1 MRACEGE
8 TLRTRREAGR
18 QLYRFYT
25 VYGLKNLIS
34 SATLSVFGG
43 GLIAQETIAFQRI
56 THLTKRLS
64 SVSFLDNHILIKK
77 KV

>member
-25 VYGLKNLIS
+25 VYGLKKINFVGDIVCLWRRPYS
-34 SATLSVFGG
+34 TRDDRFSEDHAS
-43 GLIAQETIAFQRI
+43 
-56 THLTKRLS
+56 
-64 SVSFLDNHILIKK
+64 NKK
-77 KV
+77 TFFRFVLG